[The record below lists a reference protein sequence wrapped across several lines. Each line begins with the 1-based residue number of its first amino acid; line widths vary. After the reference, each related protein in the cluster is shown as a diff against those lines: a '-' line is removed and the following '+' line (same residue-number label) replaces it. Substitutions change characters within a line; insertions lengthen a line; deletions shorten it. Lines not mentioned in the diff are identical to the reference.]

1 MATKD
6 VVWKKLWEIFVDEFL
21 NHDDLIKVFKILKRK
36 ILFDLII
43 TKRKSTRRNI
53 F

>member
-21 NHDDLIKVFKILKRK
+21 NHDDLIKVLNFEKQFYFI
-36 ILFDLII
+36 DYE
-43 TKRKSTRRNI
+43 
-53 F
+53 